1 MYSAAHSKTG
11 GGRWSHTITYQ
22 TRFYMAGFRE
32 QRDWSSHPEMDPNHP
47 NFGADDVEA
56 EKLEPP
62 ALIHEYEHFHVPEDS
77 DDQF

>member
-1 MYSAAHSKTG
+1 
-11 GGRWSHTITYQ
+11 
-22 TRFYMAGFRE
+22 
-32 QRDWSSHPEMDPNHP
+32 MDPNHP
-47 NFGADDVEA
+47 NFGADDVDS